1 MNKYDY
7 LEKRLTEIS
16 YELQALQAMYPEF
29 NTIEVRNSGVNL
41 HGDYD
46 NGESF
51 MIAATNYHKG
61 RTYEGIMTDP
71 HCRREYD
78 IDNHLKVMED

>member
-1 MNKYDY
+1 MNNYDY

-29 NTIEVRNSGVNL
+29 HTIEVRNNGINL

-51 MIAATNYHKG
+51 MIAATKYHEG
-61 RTYEGIMTDP
+61 ETYLGIMSNP
-71 HCRREYD
+71 YFRREYD
-78 IDNHLKVMED
+78 IDNNLKVMEI